1 MNICICC
8 FCFNQTCI
16 LCVSIVYINLNLCQL
31 TSTFVKAHPHKR
43 WLLQLQASHK
53 QSLIIRSRAYPWR
66 WWAQDGQSIWAL
78 MKLVITVHFV
88 PSCCVCGN
96 LRTRWWA
103 QMDSNHRPRAYQA
116 RALTTWAMSPF
127 SSFAS
132 LSLWSRLVILS
143 YDWWRWWDSNPWP
156 PACRAGALPTELHP
170 HRCVSRFSLL
180 VFAFSFKACLELLIS
195 G

>member
-8 FCFNQTCI
+8 FCFNQTCFCAFLSFTLI
-16 LCVSIVYINLNLCQL
+16 LIYVSSLQHSLKLTRINADCCNLKPC
-31 TSTFVKAHPHKR
+31 TA
-43 WLLQLQASHK
+43 
-53 QSLIIRSRAYPWR
+53 QSLIIRSRAYPW
-66 WWAQDGQSIWAL
+66 
-78 MKLVITVHFV
+78 
-88 PSCCVCGN
+88 
-96 LRTRWWA
+96 RWWA

-127 SSFAS
+127 SCFAS

-170 HRCVSRFSLL
+170 HRCVSRSSLL
-180 VFAFSFKACLELLIS
+180 VFAFSVKIYLDCFFQVSPWKSNSNWLN
-195 G
+195 

>member
-53 QSLIIRSRAYPWR
+53 QSLIIRSRAYPW
-66 WWAQDGQSIWAL
+66 
-78 MKLVITVHFV
+78 
-88 PSCCVCGN
+88 
-96 LRTRWWA
+96 RWWA

-170 HRCVSRFSLL
+170 HRCVSRSSLWYL
-180 VFAFSFKACLELLIS
+180 LFHQRLAFDEGLSLMCS